1 MTENHTRSG
10 TITGGRSVRAIRKGE
25 QLTWYA
31 PVPPVSVGESYLMF
45 LKRDSEGFYP
55 FLGFN
60 GFLKVAGDRLIM
72 NGHVAYSISTSQMT
86 ATLETVDE

>member
-1 MTENHTRSG
+1 
-10 TITGGRSVRAIRKGE
+10 
-25 QLTWYA
+25 
-31 PVPPVSVGESYLMF
+31 MF